1 MLEIGCGIGLTGT
14 ALGLTAAVAA
24 ALAGG
29 ALPTLTL
36 TDVNPIVL
44 ENLRYNAAL
53 NDPASNEEAMP
64 IAAALLR
71 AAAARAGCAA
81 GGEEGASAARAV
93 ACVGAP
99 IAQAERA
106 GGDGGDDRRSASA
119 PAAGLYRVASHDWSL
134 PLAGGAGAAE
144 ACGWGADAGLSRAG
158 RCPCARGARCA
169 GGAFDVILAS
179 DAICC
184 DEDARGVACSLARHL
199 RRPGGAPPCG
209 LATEC
214 CAPHCEG
221 AAAPSLARFQEHGGV
236 GLLLLPPP
244 FTRYGIAALAGAL
257 QEFGLDASQQR
268 VAPVFVPL
276 GGGGAAS
283 EGSDAADIVTA
294 GGREGELQLWVVSWP
309 AGGGT

>member
-1 MLEIGCGIGLTGT
+1 MGVALWPAAPVLARWGIAHLDLFCGGPAVLKIGCGIGLTGT

-24 ALAGG
+24 ALAGS

-93 ACVGAP
+93 ACDGDP
-99 IAQAERA
+99 IAQAEHA
-106 GGDGGDDRRSASA
+106 GGDGGDDRRCAAA

-144 ACGWGADAGLSRAG
+144 ACGWGADAGLSHAG

-179 DAICC
+179 DAPRI
-184 DEDARGVACSLARHL
+184 L
-199 RRPGGAPPCG
+199 P
-209 LATEC
+209 
-214 CAPHCEG
+214 G
-221 AAAPSLARFQEHGGV
+221 AAPA
-236 GLLLLPPP
+236 
-244 FTRYGIAALAGAL
+244 
-257 QEFGLDASQQR
+257 
-268 VAPVFVPL
+268 
-276 GGGGAAS
+276 
-283 EGSDAADIVTA
+283 
-294 GGREGELQLWVVSWP
+294 P
-309 AGGGT
+309 AGRRGRRAPLW